1 VDDDSGSRESSTSD
15 EVVSVIREEC
25 GLITEELKDV
35 KQRDFQSMISA
46 VTSIQQM
53 IYVLCRL
60 RDKKKLISTV
70 TGSQLLIVAALCYAR
85 KRRRIDSSNSDYI

>member
-1 VDDDSGSRESSTSD
+1 MTEALMVLLALRVDVDTQLTVDDYDSGLCESSTSD
-15 EVVSVIREEC
+15 EVVSVIRKEC

-46 VTSIQQM
+46 VTSIQQV

-60 RDKKKLISTV
+60 RDKKTH
-70 TGSQLLIVAALCYAR
+70 QY
-85 KRRRIDSSNSDYI
+85 SD

>member
-1 VDDDSGSRESSTSD
+1 MIEALMVRLALRVDVDTQLTVDDYDSGSCESSTSD

-46 VTSIQQM
+46 VTSIQQV

-60 RDKKKLISTV
+60 RDKKTH
-70 TGSQLLIVAALCYAR
+70 QY
-85 KRRRIDSSNSDYI
+85 SD